1 MEQKCNSIFFAR
13 GPHFPM
19 KALENLR
26 AVGVG
31 ATVAQG
37 WMICSMLEQ
46 HRWMASQQ
54 PLLPLSLLLFRVV
67 VRRDFQAVSDA
78 CMNRLKDFFPFY

>member
-1 MEQKCNSIFFAR
+1 MERKCNSIFFAH

-26 AVGVG
+26 AIGVG

-46 HRWMASQQ
+46 QGWMAFSTVPALAFSTTPQGYCTKGF
-54 PLLPLSLLLFRVV
+54 SGCV
-67 VRRDFQAVSDA
+67 
-78 CMNRLKDFFPFY
+78 